1 MRVRALGLQPWT
13 VAALCLAALATS
25 ALATTQAPTQFP
37 EPTVFHL
44 SATPTSDEIDA
55 FASYLG
61 PLPQIEVKH
70 GKPTAI
76 SSSTAAEAADLSAL
90 PQTQH
95 RVLLR
100 APHPTPGLADWQAPI
115 NLATYAYPEVKGL
128 ADSSTDERSVPLG
141 TMALMGLSPG
151 GFGRIMTGRPVGG
164 ISNWTEASETSISY
178 IRPHVT
184 VQMMMAMELPGTH
197 PASDFEGPGV
207 VPHAYMD
214 IDHRTRVDSADIG
227 SSTNRFGYRPAPR
240 PADEPE
246 TALSVGLDLGVL
258 PTFLSQ
264 MGLSISV
271 VAARGRET
279 GNTTVALVGT
289 TELPVDW
296 APRERPYNH
305 PRGLTV
311 DSLVGLAGGGEYAFG
326 GAGGGGGSGPPG
338 TPPNSPT
345 PPTPVNP
352 NPPPVP
358 EPATLALLGGALA
371 VALARRKTRSKP

>member
-1 MRVRALGLQPWT
+1 M
-13 VAALCLAALATS
+13 
-25 ALATTQAPTQFP
+25 
-37 EPTVFHL
+37 
-44 SATPTSDEIDA
+44 
-55 FASYLG
+55 
-61 PLPQIEVKH
+61 
-70 GKPTAI
+70 
-76 SSSTAAEAADLSAL
+76 
-90 PQTQH
+90 
-95 RVLLR
+95 
-100 APHPTPGLADWQAPI
+100 
-115 NLATYAYPEVKGL
+115 
-128 ADSSTDERSVPLG
+128 
-141 TMALMGLSPG
+141 
-151 GFGRIMTGRPVGG
+151 
-164 ISNWTEASETSISY
+164 
-178 IRPHVT
+178 
-184 VQMMMAMELPGTH
+184 
-197 PASDFEGPGV
+197 
-207 VPHAYMD
+207 
-214 IDHRTRVDSADIG
+214 
-227 SSTNRFGYRPAPR
+227 
-240 PADEPE
+240 
-246 TALSVGLDLGVL
+246 GLDLGVL

-305 PRGLTV
+305 PQGLTV
-311 DSLVGLAGGGEYAFG
+311 DSLVGVGGGGEYGFG